1 MFKKKQYWI
10 GGAVVFI
17 AIGFLAYTGFQ
28 GSATYY
34 YTLDEFLQQKSAIQ
48 DTNVRV
54 AGQVAADS
62 VTREISNLTMQ
73 FTIIDGSKS
82 LPVTYKGTV
91 PDTFKP
97 GIDVLIEGRLDKDG
111 IFRATTILTKCPS
124 KYEPQ

>member
-54 AGQVAADS
+54 AGHVAADS

>member
-1 MFKKKQYWI
+1 
-10 GGAVVFI
+10 
-17 AIGFLAYTGFQ
+17 
-28 GSATYY
+28 
-34 YTLDEFLQQKSAIQ
+34 
-48 DTNVRV
+48 
-54 AGQVAADS
+54 
-62 VTREISNLTMQ
+62 MQ